1 MPSKARE
8 AFEDN
13 CKDVER
19 LMEIHVDVS
28 GDGPGRKHGVE
39 VLNKSA
45 IVLMCAAWEAY
56 CEDLASEAVEHL
68 VTHAKDASVL
78 PKVLRKQIAK
88 ELEGDSD
95 EAAIWR
101 IADDGWRGLL
111 KSRLSDITERRNRKL
126 NAPKT
131 SNIEALF
138 EEAVGLPNISKQ
150 WRWQAMLSTQA
161 ASKLDGFVELRG
173 AIAHRARASAKVKKS
188 DPKKFKDHAERLVDI
203 TDIYINEQL
212 RKICGKT
219 LF

>member
-1 MPSKARE
+1 MSSKARG
-8 AFEDN
+8 AFEEN

-68 VTHAKDASVL
+68 VTHAKDASEL

-88 ELEGDSD
+88 ELKGDADEG
-95 EAAIWR
+95 AIWR
-101 IADDGWRGLL
+101 IADGGWRGLL
-111 KSRLSDITERRNRKL
+111 KSRLADIAERRNRKL

-138 EEAVGLPNISKQ
+138 EEAVGLRGISKQ
-150 WRWQAMLSTQA
+150 WGWQGILPDQA

-173 AIAHRARASAKVKKS
+173 AIAHRAKASTKVKKS
-188 DPKKFKDHAERLVDI
+188 DPTTFKDHAERLVAV
-203 TDIYINEQL
+203 TDAYVSEQL
-212 RKICGKT
+212 RKACGKA